1 MEKLED
7 KKICLIMS
15 PSPFLLDERVFM
27 SLGILTVAAVL
38 EKEDYDVD
46 MLDLSGIKNYLEALE
61 SYIKDNPQVATYGIT
76 ATTPQLPLAKKINDV
91 IRAAGKRVIAGGPHF
106 TLINSAAKKEQKNGI
121 TGRAT
126 AALEKLKETFDTL
139 VCGDGERAVFEALAG
154 EKFVDADDRKSPL
167 FLSNQGFTETPF
179 PARHL
184 VDIDSYNFHI
194 EGKKGLSLIGQLGCP
209 FQCGFCS
216 GRNSPTFRNIRTRD
230 VSNVVAEIE
239 QMHKTWGIE
248 AYTFYDDE
256 LNVTKTLPDLLRSI
270 IDYQRKNNVK
280 FNLRGCIKAE
290 LLKEEHAELMAE
302 AGFRKLLVGFESGS
316 PRILDNINKRATR
329 EDNSR
334 CLEIGRKYGIGLK
347 ALMSIGHP
355 GESRETIEETKYWL
369 KEEKPAEFDVTIIT
383 VIPGSPY
390 YDDARLTGIHGA
402 IGADHVGPEDNVYM
416 YEAPRTNDRLY
427 SIEVDNLNEFEYY
440 KGIPGEY
447 NAFVFTDH
455 LSRQDLV
462 AYRDELDVDVT
473 KFLGHTRNMSV
484 EAQLYEH
491 SMGMLPNFIL
501 RSSRN
506 SDRITTE
513 EIPKQANRLNVI
525 KQ

>member
-1 MEKLED
+1 MNKEKTTLEISE

-38 EKEDYDVD
+38 EKEGYKVD

-61 SYIKDNPQVATYGIT
+61 NYIKLNPDVTTYGIT

-91 IRAAGKRVIAGGPHF
+91 IRAAGHRVIAGGPHF
-106 TLINSAAKKEQKNGI
+106 TLINSACKKEQKNGVA
-121 TGRAT
+121 GRAT
-126 AALEKLKETFDTL
+126 VALQKLKETFDTI

-154 EKFVDADDRKSPL
+154 KKFVDADDRKSPL

-216 GRNSPTFRNIRTRD
+216 GRNSPTFRKIRTRA
-230 VSNVVAEIE
+230 VSNVLAEIE
-239 QMHKTWGIE
+239 HMHKTWRIE

-256 LNVTKTLPDLLRSI
+256 LNVTKTLPDMLRSL
-270 IDYQRKNNVK
+270 IDYQRKHDVQ

-290 LLKEEHAELMAE
+290 LFKEEHAELMSE

-316 PRILDNINKRATR
+316 PRILDNINKRSTR
-329 EDNSR
+329 EDNTR
-334 CLEIGRKYGIGLK
+334 CLEIGRKYGIELK

-369 KEEKPAEFDVTIIT
+369 KEVKPEEFDVTIIT

-390 YDDARLTGIHGA
+390 YDDAKLIGAHGT
-402 IGADHVGPEDNVYM
+402 IGADHVGADENVYM
-416 YEAPRTNDRLY
+416 YEAPRTNDKLY
-427 SIEVDNLNEFEYY
+427 SIEVDNLSEFEYY

-447 NAFVFTDH
+447 NAFVFTNY

-462 AYRDELDVDVT
+462 KYRDELDVEVT

-501 RSSRN
+501 RSSGEL
-506 SDRITTE
+506 T
-513 EIPKQANRLNVI
+513 
-525 KQ
+525 

>member
-1 MEKLED
+1 MQLETMNV
-7 KKICLIMS
+7 KRVCLIMS

-38 EKEDYDVD
+38 EKEGYIVD
-46 MLDLSGIKNYLEALE
+46 MLDLSGIKNYLEAVE
-61 SYIKDNPQVATYGIT
+61 SYIKLNPGVSTYGVT
-76 ATTPQLPLAKKINDV
+76 STTPQLPLAKKINDV
-91 IRAAGKRVIAGGPHF
+91 LAAAGKRVIAGGPHF
-106 TLINSAAKKEQKNGI
+106 TLINSACKKEQKKGVV
-121 TGRAT
+121 GRAT
-126 AALEKLKETFDTL
+126 RALEKLKETFDTI
-139 VCGDGERAVFEALAG
+139 VCGDGEYAVLKALGG

-167 FLSNQGFTETPF
+167 FLSNKGFTETPF

-184 VDIDSYNFHI
+184 VDIDSYSFHI
-194 EGKKGLSLIGQLGCP
+194 EGKKGLSLISQLGCP
-209 FQCGFCS
+209 FLCGFCS

-230 VSNVVAEIE
+230 VANVMAEIE

-256 LNVTKTLPDLLRSI
+256 LNVTKTLPDLLRLI

-290 LLKEEHAELMAE
+290 LFKEEHAELMSE

-329 EDNSR
+329 EDNTR
-334 CLEIGRKYGIGLK
+334 CIEIGRKYNIELK

-355 GESRETIEETKYWL
+355 GESLETIKETKYWL
-369 KEEKPAEFDVTIIT
+369 KEVKPSEFDVTIIT

-390 YDDARLTGIHGA
+390 YDDASLVGNAGIV
-402 IGADHVGPEDNVYM
+402 GADEVNDNENVYV
-416 YEAPRTNDRLY
+416 YEAPRTKDKLY
-427 SIEVDNLNEFEYY
+427 SIEVNNLIEFEYY

-447 NAFVFTDH
+447 NAFVFTDY
-455 LSRQDLV
+455 LSRKDLV
-462 AYRDELDVDVT
+462 ACREEIDTEIT
-473 KFLGHTRNMSV
+473 KFLGHTRNTSV

-501 RSSRN
+501 KSSP
-506 SDRITTE
+506 
-513 EIPKQANRLNVI
+513 IPEYAI
-525 KQ
+525 

>member
-1 MEKLED
+1 MEKLE
-7 KKICLIMS
+7 KNKICLIMS

-38 EKEDYDVD
+38 EEKGYDVD

-61 SYIKDNPQVATYGIT
+61 TYIKSNPDVATYGIT

-91 IRAAGKRVIAGGPHF
+91 IKAAGRRVIAGGPHF
-106 TLINSAAKKEQKNGI
+106 TLINSAVKKEQKNGI

-126 AALEKLKETFDTL
+126 AALAKLQETFDTL
-139 VCGDGERAVFEALAG
+139 VCGDGERAIFHALEG

-167 FLSNQGFTETPF
+167 FLSNQDFTDTPF

-194 EGKKGLSLIGQLGCP
+194 DGKKGLSLIGQLGCP

-216 GRNSPTFRNIRTRD
+216 GRNSPTFRNIRTRSVD
-230 VSNVVAEIE
+230 NVVAEIA
-239 QMHKTWGIE
+239 QMHQTWGIE
-248 AYTFYDDE
+248 AFTFYDDE
-256 LNVTKTLPDLLRSI
+256 LNVTKTLPDMLRGLI
-270 IDYQRKNNVK
+270 EYQRKHKVQ

-290 LLKEEHAELMAE
+290 LFKEEHAELMSQ

-316 PRILDNINKRATR
+316 PRILDNINKRATL
-329 EDNSR
+329 EDNTK

-355 GESRETIEETKYWL
+355 GESRETIDETKYWL
-369 KEEKPAEFDVTIIT
+369 KEVRPEEFDVTIIT

-390 YDDARLTGIHGA
+390 YDDARLTGAHGA
-402 IGADHVGPEDNVYM
+402 IGADIVGPEDNVYM
-416 YEAPRTNDRLY
+416 YEAPRTNDKLY
-427 SIEVDNLNEFEYY
+427 SIEVDNLSEFEYY

-455 LSRQDLV
+455 LSRKDLV
-462 AYRDELDVDVT
+462 NYRDEIDVQVT

-501 RSSRN
+501 RSSLA
-506 SDRITTE
+506 SDRIVE
-513 EIPKQANRLNVI
+513 EKPEPPKSRLTVI